1 MAEEKKY
8 PRAVAGAF
16 IFNDKDELF
25 LMRAPHFHNKYICP
39 GGSIELKETVEE
51 ACIREAREETNMDI
65 DNLEFLGV
73 SDGVDMNDKVYK
85 KPENH
90 LIFIDYKAKAKNT
103 DNINLSEEGISY
115 KWLPVAEWLKHKDVS
130 ETTMHT
136 IKKYLAESNNFEQKY
151 KRALADYQNL
161 LKRTAQEKEEFA
173 KYANEQLLYEMIP
186 VYDNL
191 KMAINHSNGDNNDN
205 WLDGVK
211 YVVKQFQDVLSGLGV
226 EEVKTIGEKFDHN
239 TMEAV
244 ENEPIK
250 DKKKDGVVSKEL
262 KAGYWLKGKVIIPAK
277 VVVYKFEK

>member
-1 MAEEKKY
+1 MVDKK
-8 PRAVAGAF
+8 
-16 IFNDKDELF
+16 
-25 LMRAPHFHNKYICP
+25 NKEIVPGIYKHYK
-39 GGSIELKETVEE
+39 GGSY
-51 ACIREAREETNMDI
+51 
-65 DNLEFLGV
+65 
-73 SDGVDMNDKVYK
+73 KV
-85 KPENH
+85 
-90 LIFIDYKAKAKNT
+90 LFTAKDT
-103 DNINLSEEGISY
+103 ESEEEMVVYYHVGQEDKIWARP
-115 KWLPVAEWLKHKDVS
+115 KKIFEEFV
-130 ETTMHT
+130 T
-136 IKKYLAESNNFEQKY
+136 IEDKKIPRFVLLEKCHDDINGKY

-191 KMAINHSNGDNNDN
+191 KMAINHSNGENNDS

-226 EEVKTIGEKFDHN
+226 EEVKTVGEKFDHN

-244 ENEPIK
+244 ENEET
-250 DKKKDGVVSKEL
+250 DNKKNDGLVAKEL